1 MKTYPKARWNSTKN
15 PTTYVTPNKG
25 SRATMLLRPLLRSL
39 KIWEALLKQIKLN
52 VISLVNKTYKL
63 VFLIH
68 KTDMLL
74 RSAIE
79 ISILWRTEKTT
90 VLIKKARHH
99 LSTSACVE
107 QPVNAMV
114 VPEPA

>member
-1 MKTYPKARWNSTKN
+1 M
-15 PTTYVTPNKG
+15 
-25 SRATMLLRPLLRSL
+25 
-39 KIWEALLKQIKLN
+39 KLN
-52 VISLVNKTYKL
+52 VISVVNKTYKL
-63 VFLIH
+63 VFLLH

-74 RSAIE
+74 RLAIE

-90 VLIKKARHH
+90 VLIKKARHY
-99 LSTSACVE
+99 LSTSARVE